1 MADIIY
7 EYFTPSRSKFRMT
20 VPAGTT
26 QAQADKIF
34 YEQMA
39 AGTFVGY
46 KKGDRLTH
54 PQEALNEF
62 GISRLKRGTA
72 GVDDQTLLAV
82 IAGLPL
88 VAQLPA
94 SVAQTPVRNPITQ
107 TDYIQV
113 NSSPTGRVSLPAKG
127 IDTLTSQNITALQ
140 AGLKTTVNNSAC
152 NISQE
157 KGVGSYGFNAQ
168 QLERAGYIKPTYSER
183 FCPLNSS
190 TGANPNNFVDFM
202 QSPVNWTGKHRVFS
216 VKDILCNQSLQNS
229 IQEELLNQSYNQL
242 VAKTTIVPSTTTTP
256 VVNDGQVYNS
266 DGTLLTASALT
277 LLSFGLNG
285 YNNGL
290 FGNSS
295 SSLYNDAVGVLGSVG
310 NSISNAF
317 SGLSSINLGDIP
329 LGIENL
335 GANAIAS
342 FSSGLSSLST
352 GAVGFATSTLNNITA
367 ATGNT
372 VAQISGLAT
381 GLANAN
387 VSGTIAQISSTVSGD
402 IGALI
407 TTGSKY
413 GTELAS
419 GWADSATSTVSSI
432 GSNLGSLASGA
443 SNAAQTAFNTAQSSL
458 TTSIDSLAKSSQF
471 SINFSDFNLSSMVA
485 GVQPAAGYTNTVDRS
500 VVDAAVTRVIG
511 SPLIAP
517 PTYDLP
523 SSASLGITA
532 DIDAAK
538 KALAQAQSAAQG
550 AASSISNFG

>member
-1 MADIIY
+1 MAIY
-7 EYFTPSRSKFRMT
+7 EYTLPSGNKFRMT
-20 VPAGTT
+20 VPTGTT

-34 YEQMA
+34 YEQVA

-54 PQEALNEF
+54 PQEAINEF

-94 SVAQTPVRNPITQ
+94 TVAQTPVKNPINQ
-107 TDYIQV
+107 TNYIQV
-113 NSSPTGRVSLPAKG
+113 NNSPTGRVSLPASG
-127 IDTLTSQNITALQ
+127 IGGTLTSQNVTALQ
-140 AGLKTTVNNSAC
+140 AGLKTTVNNPAC

-168 QLERAGYIKPTYSER
+168 QLEQAGYIKPTYSER
-183 FCPLNSS
+183 FCPLDAS
-190 TGANPNNFVDFM
+190 TGTNPSNFVEFM
-202 QSPVNWTGKHRVFS
+202 KSPVNWTGKHRVFS
-216 VKDILCNQSLQNS
+216 VNDILCNQALQNS
-229 IQEELLNQSYNQL
+229 IQEELMNQSYEQL
-242 VAKTTIVPSTTTTP
+242 VVNGTIVPPTP
-256 VVNDGQVYNS
+256 PALPTNDSQVYNS

-295 SSLYNDAVGVLGSVG
+295 SSLYNETIGVLGSVG

-317 SGLSSINLGDIP
+317 SSLSSINLGDIP
-329 LGIENL
+329 VEIENL

-342 FSSGLSSLST
+342 FSSGLSSLSS
-352 GAVGFATSTLNNITA
+352 GAVGFATNTLNSIST
-367 ATGNT
+367 ATGNA
-372 VAQISGLAT
+372 VSQLSGLAT

-387 VSGTIAQISSTVSGD
+387 VSGTIADISSTVSGD

-419 GWADSATSTVSSI
+419 AWANSATSAVSSI
-432 GSNLGSLASGA
+432 GSNLGSLASNA
-443 SNAAQTAFNTAQSSL
+443 SETAQTAFNTAQTSL
-458 TTSIDSLAKSSQF
+458 TSGIDSLAKSSQF
-471 SINFSDFNLSSMVA
+471 SVNFSDFNLSSMVA
-485 GVQPAAGYTNTVDRS
+485 GVQPAAGYTNTVDRA
-500 VVDAAVTRVIG
+500 VVDAAVDRVIG

-517 PTYDLP
+517 PTFGLP
-523 SSASLGITA
+523 SPDSLGVTA
-532 DIDAAK
+532 DINAAK
-538 KALAQAQSAAQG
+538 KALAQAQSAARS
-550 AASSISNFG
+550 AVSSATKIV

>member
-1 MADIIY
+1 MSIY
-7 EYFTPSRSKFRMT
+7 NYTTISGATYRVT
-20 VPAGTT
+20 VPTGTT

-34 YEQMA
+34 NTQMA

-72 GVDDQTLLAV
+72 GVDDQTLLSV

-94 SVAQTPVRNPITQ
+94 TVAQTPVKNPINQ

-113 NSSPTGRVSLPAKG
+113 TSSPTGRVGLPPNSIG
-127 IDTLTSQNITALQ
+127 TLTPQNVTALQ

-152 NISQE
+152 NLSQE

-168 QLERAGYIKPTYSER
+168 QLEQVGYIKPTYSER

-190 TGANPNNFVDFM
+190 TGTNPDNFVDFM
-202 QSPVNWTGKHRVFS
+202 KSPVNWTGKHRVFS
-216 VKDILCNQSLQNS
+216 VNDILCNQALQNS
-229 IQEELLNQSYNQL
+229 IQNELMNQSYEQL
-242 VAKTTIVPSTTTTP
+242 VANGTIVPPTVAALPT
-256 VVNDGQVYNS
+256 NDSQVYNS

-295 SSLYNDAVGVLGSVG
+295 SSLYNETIGVLGSVG
-310 NSISNAF
+310 NSISDTF
-317 SGLSSINLGDIP
+317 SSLSSINLGDIP
-329 LGIENL
+329 LEIEHL

-352 GAVGFATSTLNNITA
+352 GAVGFATNTLNNITT
-367 ATGNT
+367 ATGNA
-372 VAQISGLAT
+372 VSQLSGLAT

-387 VSGTIAQISSTVSGD
+387 VSGTIADISSTVSGD

-419 GWADSATSTVSSI
+419 AWADSAASTVSSI
-432 GSNLGSLASGA
+432 GSNLGSLTSGV
-443 SNAAQTAFNTAQSSL
+443 SDAAQTAFNTAQTSL
-458 TTSIDSLAKSSQF
+458 TTGIDSLAKSSQF

-485 GVQPAAGYTNTVDRS
+485 GIQPAAGYTNTVDRA
-500 VVDAAVTRVIG
+500 VVDAAVDRVIG

-517 PTYDLP
+517 PTFGLP
-523 SSASLGITA
+523 SPDSLGITA
-532 DIDAAK
+532 DITAAK

-550 AASSISNFG
+550 AVSSISKIG